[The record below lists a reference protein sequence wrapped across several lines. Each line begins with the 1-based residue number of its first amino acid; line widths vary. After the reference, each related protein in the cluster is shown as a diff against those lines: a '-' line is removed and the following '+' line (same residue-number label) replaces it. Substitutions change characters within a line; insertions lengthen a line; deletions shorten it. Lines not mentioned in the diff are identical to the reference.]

1 MKDPDDGNLRAVPGE
16 PLSWRNQSKLSK
28 GTRQSALSEACSGLE
43 ERSPLFIRS
52 RLSLPELPRAR
63 QGMVL
68 TMYPA
73 APSIFYS
80 VEGSGL
86 DKFSLLPLV

>member
-1 MKDPDDGNLRAVPGE
+1 METSGLCLENHYPGE
-16 PLSWRNQSKLSK
+16 IKASFPREQGSLHCLRHAQVL
-28 GTRQSALSEACSGLE
+28 GLE
-43 ERSPLFIRS
+43 ERSPLFVRS